1 MASKR
6 SLPKNFFLFV
16 ALAFILWMLA
26 KFSKEYEATILFDV
40 SYVDLPKNK
49 ILQNKPPSM
58 IPIHIRG
65 TGFKLVSAKLFGREI
80 KLSTNNL
87 ISSKKNQYYIL
98 LNQQELNI
106 KKQMSSG
113 LSIDYFVKDSIFFDL
128 GYLATKR
135 VPIYVDAQ
143 ISFMP
148 GYNFVNTL
156 SVKPDSVE
164 ISGPDG
170 ILDTIRQVNTSKIV
184 LNEVHNAIQQN
195 VSLQISNP
203 AIKLTEDVKTVEVNA
218 AIDKFTE
225 GVLEVPFE
233 IDNLPEDIKIDAYP
247 KVVKLSFKVGLSN
260 FNKINENSFSVRCD
274 YAFSKQN
281 NLAYLIPKLD
291 IKSDLV
297 RDVKII
303 PGRID
308 FLIQK

>member
-16 ALAFILWMLA
+16 VLAFILWMLA

-148 GYNFVNTL
+148 GYDFVNTL